1 MYVLGIDVGKTE
13 IYVRLVERCPGG
25 IPKIIGKQKS
35 FDYVEKGLDE
45 LTAWLSSMLIVFSDV
60 HAVME
65 ATGVYWERCA
75 FYLHRMGFVVS
86 VVNPA
91 QIKYFAQSSLR
102 RGKPTLW
109 MRTSLPV
116 TGQR

>member
-25 IPKIIGKQKS
+25 PPKIIGKQKS
-35 FDYVEKGLDE
+35 FDYDEKGLEE
-45 LTAWLSSMLIVFSDV
+45 LTGWFSSMPIVFSDV

-86 VVNPA
+86 VVN
-91 QIKYFAQSSLR
+91 QWF
-102 RGKPTLW
+102 
-109 MRTSLPV
+109 
-116 TGQR
+116 GQF